1 MDQQWAWGGGKGGC
15 GGDWTSWKG
24 AAWKGGI
31 IQRLDQDLLH
41 TRGDIQQLRTD
52 KEQLTAEKN
61 QLTAEKNQL
70 IREKNQLQAEK
81 DAALSRATVAEKMLD
96 TMMTEKQEM
105 IDKHSRETQAASSSL
120 TEVNQA
126 WQRDTKGWEDRFKV
140 TKRMLEDNQDTEY
153 GLREKLRVERDKY
166 KTLSEQL
173 DKSLAREQKELKSVS
188 SQLKEVETENGKLR
202 KRLNKLENE
211 K

>member
-1 MDQQWAWGGGKGGC
+1 MCRGRST
-15 GGDWTSWKG
+15 TSTFR
-24 AAWKGGI
+24 GGI

-96 TMMTEKQEM
+96 TMMTEKQ
-105 IDKHSRETQAASSSL
+105 A
-120 TEVNQA
+120 
-126 WQRDTKGWEDRFKV
+126 
-140 TKRMLEDNQDTEY
+140 
-153 GLREKLRVERDKY
+153 GL
-166 KTLSEQL
+166 
-173 DKSLAREQKELKSVS
+173 
-188 SQLKEVETENGKLR
+188 GK
-202 KRLNKLENE
+202 
-211 K
+211 

>member
-1 MDQQWAWGGGKGGC
+1 ST
-15 GGDWTSWKG
+15 TSTLR
-24 AAWKGGI
+24 GGI

-41 TRGDIQQLRTD
+41 TRGDIEQLRTE
-52 KEQLTAEKN
+52 KALLTTEKNGLIVEKN
-61 QLTAEKNQL
+61 QLRDE
-70 IREKNQLQAEK
+70 R
-81 DAALSRATVAEKMLD
+81 DAAVSRANVAETMLG
-96 TMMTEKQEM
+96 TMTREKQEM
-105 IDKHSRETQAASSSL
+105 ADKHSRETQAASSSL

-126 WQRDTKGWEDRFKV
+126 WQRDTKAWEDRFKA
-140 TKRMLEDNQDTEY
+140 TKRMLEESEKSNKKLKDNQDTEY

-173 DKSLAREQKELKSVS
+173 EKSLAREQKELKSVS
-188 SQLKEVETENGKLR
+188 SQLKEVEKENGKLR